1 MIAEK
6 KTAIFRLIAPIFRI
20 FRAQKT
26 ILSSP
31 NAQNEHQ
38 DEQLTSM
45 PLAQSGGRPAYFS

>member
-45 PLAQSGGRPAYFS
+45 PLA